1 MPSDDQFRRDKW
13 VAIAFLIL
21 IVAALTPWAV
31 GRFRTAG
38 EPAATGRP
46 GTVSADPG
54 RRPAAEG
61 AGERIRT
68 LGCIAWTY
76 NPDQTKGGEMQ
87 KRAVTFRAG
96 SAVAIQIVCTDLA
109 PGVQLTVL
117 WIHESG
123 SYFAGTPVLAEN
135 INGLAT
141 VKGRMDKMKAG
152 RWIGL
157 VTFEERLLAE
167 VLITIG

>member
-21 IVAALTPWAV
+21 IVAVITPWAV

-46 GTVSADPG
+46 GRVSADPG
-54 RRPAAEG
+54 RPSTAEG
-61 AGERIRT
+61 PGERVRA

-76 NPDQTKGGEMQ
+76 HPDQTKGDMQ
-87 KRAVTFRAG
+87 KRTTTFPAG
-96 SAVAIQIVCTDLA
+96 SAVAVQIVCTDLA

-141 VKGRMDKMKAG
+141 VKGRMDKMKPG

-157 VTFEERLLAE
+157 VTLEEKLLAE